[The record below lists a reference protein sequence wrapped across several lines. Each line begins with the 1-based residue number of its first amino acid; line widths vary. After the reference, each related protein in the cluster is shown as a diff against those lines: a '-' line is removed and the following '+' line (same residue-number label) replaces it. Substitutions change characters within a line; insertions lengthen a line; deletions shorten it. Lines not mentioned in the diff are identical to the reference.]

1 MSDPNPPQGKNN
13 EISKRI
19 NTRIN
24 KIEEKT
30 NPRDADEKEI
40 KQKKN
45 KNKTNQ
51 KTKKQNKTNKR
62 IQIDRLT
69 NTNYQSVNWELT
81 D

>member
-1 MSDPNPPQGKNN
+1 MSDSNPPQGKNN

-40 KQKKN
+40 KQKSREREREGERGRARGN
-45 KNKTNQ
+45 LYLFIFIVGLISSQ
-51 KTKKQNKTNKR
+51 L
-62 IQIDRLT
+62 I
-69 NTNYQSVNWELT
+69 
-81 D
+81 